1 MEKDMTLK
9 IYELILEGYTRHLEG
24 EEEVARRTKAWLDKR
39 HDYEQAIS
47 SLIYDGKVW
56 EKE

>member
-24 EEEVARRTKAWLDKR
+24 EEEVARRTKAWLDMNR
-39 HDYEQAIS
+39 
-47 SLIYDGKVW
+47 LFLR
-56 EKE
+56 